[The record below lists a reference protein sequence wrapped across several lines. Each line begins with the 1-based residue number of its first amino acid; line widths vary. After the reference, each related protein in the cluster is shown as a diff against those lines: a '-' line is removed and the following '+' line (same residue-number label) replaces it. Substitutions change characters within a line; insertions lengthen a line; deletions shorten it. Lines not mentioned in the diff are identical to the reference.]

1 MKSDN
6 LRTLRGPNLWSDD
19 TLLEAIMVV
28 DAELMTPAMLGRLR
42 SWLPKALAEMTQA
55 VWDRSEACE
64 SHHGEACLIA
74 ELTAALQRLSGCDIG
89 APVVH
94 ELDGGTVFRIL
105 VQYQEEE
112 VGRKA
117 FALAVD
123 LLAAVRTDRRV
134 ELEAAIKDLRRLN
147 QSIRLGPSTGAI
159 VRAAEARG
167 IPSRRLTDGSLVML
181 GQGSRQR
188 RIWAS
193 ETDRTSAIAE
203 SIAQDKELTKSLL
216 SAIGVPVPEGRP
228 VANAEEAWTAAQ
240 EIGVPVVVK
249 PRKGNQ
255 GRGVSVGLRTREAVM
270 AAYTYAAAQEDEIL
284 VERHV
289 EGCDFRLLVI
299 GGRLISAARR
309 ECPTVVGDGQHTI
322 TELVEIAN
330 QDPLG
335 GEDHATALS
344 KLRLD
349 AIGREML
356 AEQGMTVD
364 TIPAAKQVVI
374 LRRNANLSTGGSA
387 IDVTDEVHPLVA
399 ERAIDAA
406 AMVGLDVAGIDIVAS
421 RIDQPLDITRGA
433 IVEVNAAPGLRMH
446 LEPSRGTPRPVGE
459 AMVNSIFPHGDN
471 GRIPI
476 VAVTGTNGKTTT
488 TRCVAHLLQ
497 RSGKRVGMT
506 CTDGIY
512 VETRRIDTGDC
523 SGPKSARSILGNPR
537 VDAAVLE
544 TARGGILREG
554 LGFDWCDVAIVTNV
568 GEGDHLGLGGIAT
581 VEELARVKAI
591 PVRRVTAQGAAV
603 LNADD
608 PLVAE
613 MAKLCRGSVI
623 FFSRN
628 PESQVLVSHRAK
640 GGKAVTVREGAIVI
654 ATGRDE
660 RRVARLTDLP
670 LTHGGRI
677 AFQVENLLAAVAAGH
692 ALGISVDGI
701 RTGIETF
708 TSDLKTTP
716 GRFNVINHRGST
728 VILDYGHNSSALLA
742 LNEAIE
748 KMPHRRR
755 KIVYTAAGDRRD
767 GDIMRQATIIGDF
780 FHEIYIYEDQ
790 CTRGRP
796 DGEVMLLMREGFA
809 QGAGSTRRD
818 RVILQESGELAAIGA
833 AISSLKPGDLL
844 LCQVDQIELALDY
857 VMGICKPSEPHATI
871 GSPAEKHKAP
881 AAAVPATAS

>member
-1 MKSDN
+1 MKADN
-6 LRTLRGPNLWSDD
+6 LRALRGPNLWSDD

-28 DAELMTPAMLGRLR
+28 DAELVTPAMFGRLR
-42 SWLPKALAEMTQA
+42 GWMPKELADLTQA

-74 ELTAALQRLSGCDIG
+74 ELTAAIERLAGCDIA

-112 VGRKA
+112 VGKKA

-123 LLAAVRTDRRV
+123 LLAAVRTERSVD
-134 ELEAAIKDLRRLN
+134 LGTALKDLRKLN

-181 GQGSRQR
+181 GYGSRQR

-309 ECPTVVGDGQHTI
+309 QCPTVMGDGQHTI
-322 TELVEIAN
+322 AELVEVAN
-330 QDPLG
+330 QDPLR

-356 AEQGMTVD
+356 TEQGMTVD
-364 TIPAAKQVVI
+364 TIPAADQVVI

-406 AMVGLDVAGIDIVAS
+406 AMVGLDVAGIDVVAS
-421 RIDQPLDITRGA
+421 RIDQPLDVTRGA

-446 LEPSRGTPRPVGE
+446 LEPSHGTPRPVGE
-459 AMVNSIFPHGDN
+459 AMVNSIFPHGEN

-476 VAVTGTNGKTTT
+476 VSITGTNGKTTT

-497 RSGKRVGMT
+497 RSGRRVGMT

-512 VETRRIDTGDC
+512 VENRRIDTGDC

-544 TARGGILREG
+544 TARGGMLREG
-554 LGFDWCDVAIVTNV
+554 LGFDWCDVAIITNV

-608 PLVAE
+608 PLVAS
-613 MAKLCRGSVI
+613 MAKLCRGTVI

-628 PESQVLVSHRAK
+628 PESPVLVGHRAK
-640 GGKAVTVREGAIVI
+640 GGKTVTVRDGAIVL

-660 RRVARLTDLP
+660 RRVARLADLP

-677 AFQVENLLAAVAAGH
+677 AFQVDNLLAAVAAGH
-692 ALGISVDGI
+692 ALGISLDGI

-716 GRFNVINHRGST
+716 GRFNVLSHRGST

-755 KIVYTAAGDRRD
+755 KVVYTAAGDRRD
-767 GDIMRQATIIGDF
+767 EDIIRQAKIIGDF

-796 DGEVMLLMREGFA
+796 DGEVMLLMREGF
-809 QGAGSTRRD
+809 GEDSPRRD

-833 AISSLKPGDLL
+833 ALASLKPGDLL

-857 VMGICKPSEPHATI
+857 VMGICKQSEPHVVV
-871 GSPAEKHKAP
+871 SHPVKQKAQ
-881 AAAVPATAS
+881 AAALPATAS